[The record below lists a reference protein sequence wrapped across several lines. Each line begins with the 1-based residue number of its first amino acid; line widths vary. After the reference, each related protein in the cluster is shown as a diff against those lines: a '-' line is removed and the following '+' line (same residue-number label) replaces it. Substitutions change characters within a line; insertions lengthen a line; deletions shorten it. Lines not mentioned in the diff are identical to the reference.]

1 MKITKDKW
9 LHFTCCMLIALVVTM
24 ILGMMS
30 NWYVG
35 ALAGLSTAMGTG
47 VGKEYGDAKSPG
59 NKWDWKDILA
69 DLVGAA
75 VGIVIGII
83 IVLI

>member
-1 MKITKDKW
+1 
-9 LHFTCCMLIALVVTM
+9 
-24 ILGMMS
+24 
-30 NWYVG
+30 
-35 ALAGLSTAMGTG
+35 MGTG

-75 VGIVIGII
+75 VGIVIGIV